1 MLTAWI
7 LFAEAAADA
16 NKGEP
21 SGILSSPLPMFL
33 MIGVVAY
40 FLLYLPSRKEKQQ
53 RQALLSA
60 LKKNDK
66 IITNGGIIG
75 VVANLREGTEEV
87 TIKSDEAK
95 FLILRSSI
103 ARIITEPEK
112 EPQKP

>member
-1 MLTAWI
+1 MLNALI
-7 LFAEAAADA
+7 FLAEQGPDA
-16 NKGEP
+16 KGEP
-21 SGILSSPLPMFL
+21 NGFLSSPLPMFL

-40 FLLYLPSRKEKQQ
+40 FLLYLPSRREKQQ
-53 RQALLSA
+53 RQALLNA

-66 IITNGGIIG
+66 VLTSAGIIG
-75 VVANLREGTEEV
+75 VVTNLREGSEEV

-95 FLILRSSI
+95 FLVLRSSI